1 MERPLDNL
9 SMKSCKARIDGGMNM
24 GSSCDP
30 DQPEGSISSQRDE
43 ADRTGDADRTEEFVA
58 LLTEH
63 RGDLFRFVLSILPD
77 YAEAEAVFQRT
88 SIVMWRKFDEFQH
101 GTNFVRWAARVA
113 QFEVRDYRKRK
124 GRERLRFWTNELVD
138 AVADTWLQ
146 NDDVLQEQRQAL
158 GPCLEKL
165 PEKDRELVELRYG
178 GAKTTSKEIAEN
190 LGRPRV
196 TVYKALARIR
206 RALYECIERT
216 LAPDRRT

>member
-1 MERPLDNL
+1 
-9 SMKSCKARIDGGMNM
+9 M
-24 GSSCDP
+24 GTDRAP
-30 DQPEGSISSQRDE
+30 DQPEAPLVGGNTEI
-43 ADRTGDADRTEEFVA
+43 DRTEEFVA

-77 YAEAEAVFQRT
+77 YAEAEDVFQRT
-88 SIVMWRKFDEFQH
+88 SVVMWRKFDEFQL
-101 GTNFVRWAARVA
+101 GTDFLRWAARVA

-124 GRERLRFWTNELVD
+124 GRERLRFWSNELVD

-146 NDDVLQEQRQAL
+146 NDDMLREQREAL

-165 PEKDRELVELRYG
+165 PERDRQLVELRYG
-178 GAKTTSKEIAEN
+178 GKKTTSKEVAEQ

-216 LAPDRRT
+216 LAPDRRV